1 MKNFICL
8 LLVLFLMSGYMKAIE
23 RATGLELSK
32 NTNPVMEIEMDLVF
46 LDQLAAF
53 TKLNQIILDRMP
65 ISLDD
70 SWPVL
75 LNDYSQTP
83 LEREK
88 EARKTYDACLAKLLS
103 DDFSFYK
110 TYKVGLYINLLT
122 SGRGGIQALLAGG
135 IIAARDMLMVEAA
148 KEMGRRYEHAKW
160 VISYYPLGC
169 KCRFYSQRFENLQPG
184 SRICGQILKRRD
196 CPFFSKPTEEMLYK
210 YLFAQDGLKTWEELR
225 INLDCL
231 RVVEGMTLGERA
243 GAGSSFKKVFYTLF
257 PDHIRDKAE
266 SVDSELELA
275 QSDLKSTQE
284 KLKEK
289 DLPTDERLAAEKQ
302 EENLEEKVD
311 TLIASQ
317 NKLYDQAMSTV
328 EITPEKIRT
337 AKRLLQ
343 IAEFTNDGF
352 EQIAAAMIA
361 LTVKMVDDTTA
372 VSNFNQ
378 TQLENSVAYLVT
390 QGIISGSNA
399 KKRLALLGKR
409 LVTLPVN
416 YAAIVG
422 YATAQKFQVS
432 EYVDYLETFV
442 EMEEKLKKQ

>member
-8 LLVLFLMSGYMKAIE
+8 LVSLFLLSGCMKAIE
-23 RATGLELSK
+23 NATGIELSK
-32 NTNPVMEIEMDLVF
+32 NTNPVMEVEMDLVF
-46 LDQLAAF
+46 LDELAAF

-70 SWPVL
+70 PWPLL

-83 LEREK
+83 PAREK
-88 EARKTYDACLAKLLS
+88 EARKAYDDCLTKLLGN
-103 DDFSFYK
+103 DFSFYK

-135 IIAARDMLMVEAA
+135 LIAARDILMMEAA

-169 KCRFYSQRFENLQPG
+169 KCQFYSQRFENLQRG
-184 SRICGQILKRRD
+184 SRICRQVRKQRD
-196 CPFFSKPTEEMLYK
+196 CDFFNEPTEEMLYK
-210 YLFAQDGLKTWEELR
+210 YLFAQDGIKTWEELE
-225 INLDCL
+225 IKPECL
-231 RVVEGMTLGERA
+231 HVVEGMTLGERGGDESA
-243 GAGSSFKKVFYTLF
+243 FKKVFYTLF

-275 QSDLKSTQE
+275 QSDLKPTQE

-302 EENLEEKVD
+302 ESTQEGRVD
-311 TLIASQ
+311 ELIASQ
-317 NKLYDQAMSTV
+317 NKLYDEAISTV
-328 EITPEKIRT
+328 EVTPEKIRT

-343 IAEFTNDGF
+343 IAEFIDNGF
-352 EQIAAAMIA
+352 DQISAAMIA
-361 LTVKMVDDTTA
+361 LTVKMVDDA
-372 VSNFNQ
+372 IAISNFNQ

-390 QGIISGSNA
+390 QGIISGANA

-409 LVTLPVN
+409 LITLPVN

-422 YATAQKFQVS
+422 YASAQKFQVS

-442 EMEEKLKKQ
+442 GMEDKLKKQ

>member
-1 MKNFICL
+1 MKNLIYL
-8 LLVLFLMSGYMKAIE
+8 LLSLFLLSGCMKAIE
-23 RATGLELSK
+23 NATGIELSK

-46 LDQLAAF
+46 LDELAAV

-70 SWPVL
+70 PWPVL

-83 LEREK
+83 PGREK
-88 EARKTYDACLAKLLS
+88 EARKAYDDCLTRLLS
-103 DDFSFYK
+103 DDFFFYK

-135 IIAARDMLMVEAA
+135 IIAARDMLLIEGA

-169 KCRFYSQRFENLQPG
+169 KCRFYSQRFESLQPE
-184 SRICGQILKRRD
+184 SRICRQIPKQPD
-196 CPFFSKPTEEMLYK
+196 CFFFSRPTEEMLYQ
-210 YLFAQDGLKTWEELR
+210 YLFDRDSLKTWEELR
-225 INLDCL
+225 IKPECL

-243 GAGSSFKKVFYTLF
+243 GDGSSFKKVFYTLF

-266 SVDSELELA
+266 SVDSELESA
-275 QSDLKSTQE
+275 QSGLKSAQE
-284 KLKEK
+284 RLKEK
-289 DLPTDERLAAEKQ
+289 DLPTGERLAAEKQ
-302 EENLEEKVD
+302 EEILEKEVD
-311 TLIASQ
+311 NLIASQ
-317 NKLYDQAMSTV
+317 NKLYGEAISTV
-328 EITPEKIRT
+328 EVTPEKIRT

-343 IAEFTNDGF
+343 IAEFINDGF
-352 EQIAAAMIA
+352 EEIAAAMVA
-361 LTVKMVDDTTA
+361 LTVKMVDDA
-372 VSNFNQ
+372 IAISNFNQ
-378 TQLENSVAYLVT
+378 TQLENSIAYLVT

-409 LVTLPVN
+409 LITLPVN

-442 EMEEKLKKQ
+442 EMEDKLKN